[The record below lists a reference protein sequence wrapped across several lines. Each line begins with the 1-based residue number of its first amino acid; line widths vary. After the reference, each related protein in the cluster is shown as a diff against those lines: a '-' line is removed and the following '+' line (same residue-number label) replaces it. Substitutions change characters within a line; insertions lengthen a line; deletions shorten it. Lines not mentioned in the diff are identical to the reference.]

1 MSPIIFTVGSF
12 EVRWYSVLIT
22 ISVLISYSMIIREG
36 ERLNIKKEFTFNLLF
51 WTLIFGIIG
60 ARLYYVIFTASAN
73 EIEYYSHNVAEIFK
87 IWNGGLAI
95 TGGTI
100 AGLITILLYC
110 KKYKVNSLKVLD
122 IIVVA
127 LLLSQAIGRWGN
139 FFNSEAYG
147 ISVEYKTLVNLKIIP
162 QFIIDNMYING
173 AYHLPMFYFESLW
186 CFLGFIISL
195 IIRRMRYI
203 KDGQI
208 LSFYLIWYGFARFFI
223 EIFRTDS
230 LMLGS
235 IKIACVMSVIMFIT
249 GIIIT
254 VIQNKKP
261 KLDNLYNTGLK
272 EEIRF

>member
-1 MSPIIFTVGSF
+1 MSPVIFTVGNF
-12 EVRWYSVLIT
+12 EVRWYSTLIALA
-22 ISVLISYSMIIREG
+22 VLISYFMIIREG
-36 ERLNIKKEFTFNLLF
+36 ERLNIKKEFTFNMLF
-51 WTLIFGIIG
+51 WTLIIGIIG
-60 ARLYYVIFTASAN
+60 ARLYYVLFN
-73 EIEYYSHNVAEIFK
+73 LDYYSHNLSEIYK

-122 IIVVA
+122 IVVVA

-173 AYHLPMFYFESLW
+173 TYHLPMFYFESVW
-186 CFLGFIISL
+186 CFIGFIVSL
-195 IIRRMRYI
+195 FLRRMRYI

-208 LSFYLIWYGFARFFI
+208 LSFYLIWYGLARFFI

-230 LMLGS
+230 LMLGDL
-235 IKIACVMSVIMFIT
+235 KIARIVSVIMFII
-249 GIIIT
+249 G
-254 VIQNKKP
+254 VFIQLIQGRKP
-261 KLDNLYNTGLK
+261 KLEELYNSPET

>member
-12 EVRWYSVLIT
+12 EVRWYSVLIA

-60 ARLYYVIFTASAN
+60 ARLYYVLFNLS
-73 EIEYYSHNVAEIFK
+73 YYSHNVAEIFK

-173 AYHLPMFYFESLW
+173 AYHLPMFYFESIACLI
-186 CFLGFIISL
+186 GFIIL
-195 IIRRMRYI
+195 IIIRRRKYI
-203 KDGQI
+203 KKGQI
-208 LSFYLIWYGFARFFI
+208 VSIYLIWYGIVRGII
-223 EIFRTDS
+223 ETFRTDS
-230 LMLGS
+230 LM
-235 IKIACVMSVIMFIT
+235 IANVKVAQVLSVVMISAGVYIFFT
-249 GIIIT
+249 
-254 VIQNKKP
+254 QAKKP
-261 KLDNLYNTGLK
+261 KLDDLYNSVD
-272 EEIRF
+272 EEIIF

>member
-12 EVRWYSVLIT
+12 EVRWYSVLIA

-36 ERLNIKKEFTFNLLF
+36 ERLNIKKEFTFNMLF

-60 ARLYYVIFTASAN
+60 ARLYYVLFNLS
-73 EIEYYSHNVAEIFK
+73 YYSHNVAEIFK

-162 QFIIDNMYING
+162 QFIIDNMYI
-173 AYHLPMFYFESLW
+173 W
-186 CFLGFIISL
+186 C
-195 IIRRMRYI
+195 
-203 KDGQI
+203 
-208 LSFYLIWYGFARFFI
+208 LSFTYVLF
-223 EIFRTDS
+223 
-230 LMLGS
+230 
-235 IKIACVMSVIMFIT
+235 
-249 GIIIT
+249 
-254 VIQNKKP
+254 
-261 KLDNLYNTGLK
+261 
-272 EEIRF
+272 

>member
-1 MSPIIFTVGSF
+1 MNPVIFNIGNF
-12 EVRWYSVLIT
+12 ELRWYSVLIA
-22 ISVLISYSMIIREG
+22 IAVIIGYVLIINESR
-36 ERLNIKKEFTFNLLF
+36 RFKIKKEFMFNMMF
-51 WTLIFGIIG
+51 WTLIFAIIG
-60 ARLYYVIFTASAN
+60 ARLYYVAFN
-73 EIEYYSHNVAEIFK
+73 LEYYRTNVLEIFQ
-87 IWNGGLAI
+87 IWKGGLAI
-95 TGGTI
+95 HGALLFG
-100 AGLITILLYC
+100 AITIIIYC

-208 LSFYLIWYGFARFFI
+208 LSFYLIWYGVARFFI

>member
-12 EVRWYSVLIT
+12 EVRWYSVLIA
-22 ISVLISYSMIIREG
+22 IAVLISYSMIIREG
-36 ERLNIKKEFTFNLLF
+36 ERLNIKKEFTFNMLF

-60 ARLYYVIFTASAN
+60 ARLYYVLFNLS
-73 EIEYYSHNVAEIFK
+73 YYSHNVAEIFK

-230 LMLGS
+230 LMLGNLRIARAIS
-235 IKIACVMSVIMFIT
+235 IILFLIGLFLIFYKQKDT
-249 GIIIT
+249 RT
-254 VIQNKKP
+254 NRLKKA
-261 KLDNLYNTGLK
+261 LDN
-272 EEIRF
+272 

>member
-12 EVRWYSVLIT
+12 EVRWYSVLIA

-36 ERLNIKKEFTFNLLF
+36 ERLNIKKEFTFNMLF

-60 ARLYYVIFTASAN
+60 ARLYYVLFNLS
-73 EIEYYSHNVAEIFK
+73 YYSHNVAEIFK

-254 VIQNKKP
+254 VIQNKNP

>member
-1 MSPIIFTVGSF
+1 MSPVIFTIGNF
-12 EVRWYSVLIT
+12 EVRWYSTLIAVA
-22 ISVLISYSMIIREG
+22 VLISYFITIREG
-36 ERLNIKKEFTFNLLF
+36 ERLNIKKEFTFNMLF
-51 WTLIFGIIG
+51 WTLIIGIIG
-60 ARLYYVIFTASAN
+60 ARLYYVLFN
-73 EIEYYSHNVAEIFK
+73 LDYYSKNLSEIYK

-100 AGLITILLYC
+100 AGFLAIFIYC
-110 KKYKVNSLKVLD
+110 KKYKVNTLKVLD
-122 IIVVA
+122 IVVVA

-147 ISVEYKTLVNLKIIP
+147 TAVEYKTLVNLKIIP

-173 AYHLPMFYFESLW
+173 AYHLPMFYFESIW
-186 CFLGFIISL
+186 CFIGFIVSL
-195 IIRRMRYI
+195 FLRRMIYI

-230 LMLGS
+230 LMLGN
-235 IKIACVMSVIMFIT
+235 IKIACVMSVIMVII
-249 GIIIT
+249 GIII
-254 VIQNKKP
+254 IIMQNKKP
-261 KLDNLYNTGLK
+261 KLDDLYNDALK

>member
-1 MSPIIFTVGSF
+1 MDPVLFSIGGLEI
-12 EVRWYSVLIT
+12 RWYSALILAGVFVAYYLITREANRFKIKYDFIFNLIFWVLI
-22 ISVLISYSMIIREG
+22 M
-36 ERLNIKKEFTFNLLF
+36 
-51 WTLIFGIIG
+51 GIIG
-60 ARLYYVIFTASAN
+60 ARLFFVIFSWD
-73 EIEYYSHNVAEIFK
+73 YYSKNLSEIYK

-95 TGGTI
+95 HG
-100 AGLITILLYC
+100 GLITLILYC
-110 KKYKVNSLKVLD
+110 KKYKVDILKITD
-122 IIVVA
+122 IFAPA
-127 LLLSQAIGRWGN
+127 LIIAQAIGRWGN

-147 ISVEYKTLVNLKIIP
+147 STVSYQTLVNMKIIP
-162 QFIIDNMYING
+162 QFVIDNMYING

-254 VIQNKKP
+254 IIQNKKP
-261 KLDNLYNTGLK
+261 KLDNLYNAALK

>member
-12 EVRWYSVLIT
+12 EVRWYSVLIA

-60 ARLYYVIFTASAN
+60 ARLYYVLFNLS
-73 EIEYYSHNVAEIFK
+73 YYSHNVAEIFK

-186 CFLGFIISL
+186 CLLGFFLSL
-195 IIRRMRYI
+195 FLRRRKYI
-203 KDGQI
+203 KDGQ
-208 LSFYLIWYGFARFFI
+208 LVAFYMMWYGAARFVI
-223 EIFRTDS
+223 EMFRTDA
-230 LMLGS
+230 LMAGNV
-235 IKIACVMSVIMFIT
+235 KIAQVVSILMFVIGLIVQFI
-249 GIIIT
+249 
-254 VIQNKKP
+254 QSRKP
-261 KLDNLYNTGLK
+261 KLDELYNK
-272 EEIRF
+272 QEEEIRF

>member
-1 MSPIIFTVGSF
+1 MNPVIFNIGNF
-12 EVRWYSVLIT
+12 ELRWYSVLIA
-22 ISVLISYSMIIREG
+22 IAVLISYFMVIREG
-36 ERLNIKKEFTFNLLF
+36 ERLNIKKEFTFNMLF

-60 ARLYYVIFTASAN
+60 ARAYYVLFN
-73 EIEYYSHNVAEIFK
+73 LDYYSQNISEIYK

-110 KKYKVNSLKVLD
+110 KKYKVNSFKVLD
-122 IIVVA
+122 IVVIS

-173 AYHLPMFYFESLW
+173 TYHLPMFYFESLW
-186 CFLGFIISL
+186 CFLGFIIL
-195 IIRRMRYI
+195 LFIRRMRYI

-208 LSFYLIWYGFARFFI
+208 LSFYLIWYGFARFII

-235 IKIACVMSVIMFIT
+235 VKIACVMSALMFIS

-261 KLDNLYNTGLK
+261 KLDCLYNDGLK
-272 EEIRF
+272 EEIKF

>member
-1 MSPIIFTVGSF
+1 MSTIIFTLGNF
-12 EVRWYSVLIT
+12 EIRWYSILILLA
-22 ISVLISYSMIIREG
+22 VLISYFMIMREG
-36 ERLNIKKEFTFNLLF
+36 QRLNIKKEFIFNLLF

-60 ARLYYVIFTASAN
+60 ARLYYVLFN
-73 EIEYYSHNVAEIFK
+73 LDYYLSDPIQILE

-100 AGLITILLYC
+100 AGLITILIYC
-110 KKYKVNSLKVLD
+110 KKYKVNALKMLD
-122 IIVVA
+122 IVVVA

-147 ISVEYKTLVNLKIIP
+147 SAVAYKTLVNMKIIP

-173 AYHLPMFYFESLW
+173 AYHLPMFYFESLC
-186 CFLGFIISL
+186 CFIGFIISL
-195 IIRRMRYI
+195 FIRRFKYI

-208 LSFYLIWYGFARFFI
+208 LSFYLIWYGIVRFFI
-223 EIFRTDS
+223 ELFRTDS
-230 LMLGS
+230 LMFGN
-235 IKIACVMSVIMFIT
+235 IKIACVMSVIMFIS

-254 VIQNKKP
+254 IVQSKKP
-261 KLDNLYNTGLK
+261 KLEELYNSSLK